1 MYISLI
7 IPFLVTDIPLIIGSV
22 LWCLTLLSKFYNS
35 IPLYYSIKIINI
47 ADQTNLITNRVF
59 KLLQQNAP
67 VGSTGLNVKMAVTE
81 IPINVMSANVK
92 MDGEEHIVP
101 SLPEPV
107 QVGIHPGSHTNIL
120 DVLNLQYIIRF
131 NMTSSSSC
139 QVCFIMLMISQNKST
154 FR

>member
-22 LWCLTLLSKFYNS
+22 LWCLTPLSKIYNS

-59 KLLQQNAP
+59 NLLQRNAP

-92 MDGEEHIVP
+92 MDGEENIVP
-101 SLPEPV
+101 SLPDLV
-107 QVGIHPGSHTNIL
+107 QVSKIPGW
-120 DVLNLQYIIRF
+120 
-131 NMTSSSSC
+131 
-139 QVCFIMLMISQNKST
+139 
-154 FR
+154 